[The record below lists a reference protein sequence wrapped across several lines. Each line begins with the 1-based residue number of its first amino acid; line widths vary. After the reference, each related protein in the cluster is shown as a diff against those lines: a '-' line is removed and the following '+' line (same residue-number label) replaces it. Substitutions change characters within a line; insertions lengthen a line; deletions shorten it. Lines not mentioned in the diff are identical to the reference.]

1 MQRIFANERLDREES
16 GFRCVARVMGRDGCV
31 VVWRTRAVRMM

>member
-1 MQRIFANERLDREES
+1 MQRIFANERLEREES
-16 GFRCVARVMGRDGCV
+16 GFRCVARVMGSDGF

>member
-1 MQRIFANERLDREES
+1 MQRIFANERLEREK

-31 VVWRTRAVRMM
+31 VWRTRAVRMM

>member
-1 MQRIFANERLDREES
+1 MQTMFANDRLEREER

-31 VVWRTRAVRMM
+31 VWRTRAVRMM

>member
-1 MQRIFANERLDREES
+1 MFAKDRFEREER

-31 VVWRTRAVRMM
+31 VWRTRAVRTM